1 MSSLQLPIP
10 NNSLPSDVRYYKC
23 VSFRQEKKKK
33 KKLERIFKSTTSP
46 KSPLIFISEDDQ

>member
-1 MSSLQLPIP
+1 MSDITNVSLF
-10 NNSLPSDVRYYKC
+10 DK
-23 VSFRQEKKKK
+23 KKKK